1 MRIPQ
6 TFIDELL
13 TRTDIVEI
21 IDKHV
26 PLKKAGKEY
35 MACCPFHNEKT
46 PSFTVSPQKQFYHC
60 FGCGAHGTAI
70 GFLMDYERMEFVEA
84 VEELASMLG
93 LNVPREQGGET
104 QPDRDS
110 PRLLELLEQA
120 NHYFQQQL
128 REHPAAQKAVDYLKQ
143 RGVSGEIAKRFGLGF
158 APPGW
163 NNLTQLHPDPETRQR
178 LAAAGLIVARPG
190 NEFYDRFRNRIIFPI
205 RNRRGRVIG
214 FGGRVL
220 DANDNPK
227 YLNSPETPVFHKGR
241 ELYGLYEVRE
251 QLRHPQR
258 LLVVEG
264 YMDVIALAQFDIP
277 YAVATLGT
285 ATSADHLKALF
296 RLVKEV
302 VFCFDG
308 DAAGRRAASKA
319 LETALPLIE
328 DGHQVG
334 FLFLPEGQD
343 PDSLVRSEG
352 RQGFEARI
360 TQAMPLSEYLLHSHA
375 RQIDTHSVDGK
386 ARFIATLRPLLKQL
400 RPGIFRELVLRK
412 TAEYLQLPLSALEQG
427 LDKPVTAE
435 TPVPARPTS
444 RQPVK
449 KTPVRHAITLL
460 LHHPEFAQK
469 IDDLEAL
476 REIDLP
482 GIKLFVEL
490 LETLRS
496 NPNLNIGALLER
508 WRDKDNAKHLLT
520 LARQTLPG
528 EKQGLSAEFSDV
540 IKNLMAVKH
549 EQRWQALQQKLSREG
564 LSQAEKLE
572 YQQLLDVMSQQ
583 NT

>member
-13 TRTDIVEI
+13 TRTDIVEV

-93 LNVPREQGGET
+93 LSVPHEQGAEPA
-104 QPDRDS
+104 QDHDS
-110 PRLLELLEQA
+110 PRILEILDKADQ
-120 NHYFQQQL
+120 YFQQQL

-143 RGVSGEIAKRFGLGF
+143 RGLSGELAKRFGLGF

-163 NNLTQLHPDPETRQR
+163 HNLCEHYQDPQTRRQL
-178 LAAAGLIVARPG
+178 LAAGLIVARQDDD
-190 NEFYDRFRNRIIFPI
+190 FYDRFRNRIMFPI
-205 RNRRGRVIG
+205 RNRRGRVVG

-220 DANDNPK
+220 EPGDNPK

-241 ELYGLYEVRE
+241 ELYGLYEARE
-251 QLRHPQR
+251 ALRRPQR

-285 ATSADHLKALF
+285 ATSTDHLRALF

-308 DAAGRRAASKA
+308 DAAGRRAAAKA
-319 LETALPLIE
+319 LETALPVIE
-328 DGHQVG
+328 DGWQIS

-343 PDSLVRSEG
+343 PDSLVRTEG
-352 RQGFEARI
+352 RQRFEARI
-360 TQAMPLSEYLLHSHA
+360 AEAMPLSEYMLRSIA
-375 RQIDTHSVDGK
+375 GQIDIRSVDGK
-386 ARFIATLRPLLKQL
+386 ARYIATIRPLLNKL
-400 RPGIFRELVLRK
+400 RAGVFRDLLVGK
-412 TAEYLQLPLSALEQG
+412 TAEFLQVPAATLEQG
-427 LDKPVTAE
+427 LDKPTDRE
-435 TPVPARPTS
+435 KPVSAPSPDHRPI
-444 RQPVK
+444 K

-469 IDDLEAL
+469 IDNIDAL

-482 GIKLFVEL
+482 GIKLFIEL
-490 LETLRS
+490 LETLQS

-508 WRDKDNAKHLLT
+508 WRDKENAKHLLT
-520 LARQTLPG
+520 LAKQALPG

-540 IKNLMAVKH
+540 VKNLMAVKH
-549 EQRWQALQQKLSREG
+549 EQRWNLLHRKLAQEG